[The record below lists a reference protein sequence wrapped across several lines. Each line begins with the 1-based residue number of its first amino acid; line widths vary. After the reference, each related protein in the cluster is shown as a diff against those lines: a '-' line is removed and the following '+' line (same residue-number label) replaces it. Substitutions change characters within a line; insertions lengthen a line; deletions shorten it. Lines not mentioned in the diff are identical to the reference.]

1 MEHRG
6 PDASGFFNS
15 KHVSFS
21 HRRLSII
28 DLNENSNQ
36 PMHSTCE
43 NITIV
48 YNGEIY
54 NHSELRKILEKKYSF
69 KTTNSDTEVIIN
81 AYKEWGIKCLDK
93 FVGMFAIAIY
103 DKHTKKVYLV
113 RDRLGKKPLYYTI
126 VNGTLFFASENQSF
140 FKSNLLKKEIDDE
153 SIYHYLSFLTTP
165 APQTFF

>member
-1 MEHRG
+1 MCGIAGAINFRKKLSGYESDQAKNLSNYMEHRG

-81 AYKEWGIKCLDK
+81 AYKEWNSCLDK
-93 FVGMFAIAIY
+93 FVGMFAIAI
-103 DKHTKKVYLV
+103 TTNIQKKF
-113 RDRLGKKPLYYTI
+113 I
-126 VNGTLFFASENQSF
+126 
-140 FKSNLLKKEIDDE
+140 
-153 SIYHYLSFLTTP
+153 
-165 APQTFF
+165 